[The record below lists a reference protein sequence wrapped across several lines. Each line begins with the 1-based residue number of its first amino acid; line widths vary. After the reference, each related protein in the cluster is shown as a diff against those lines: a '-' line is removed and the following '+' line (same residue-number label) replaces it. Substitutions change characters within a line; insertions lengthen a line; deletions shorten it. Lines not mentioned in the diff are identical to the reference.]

1 MIEKFIE
8 KVFTLI
14 LAPFNCIF
22 MGILFSMLIFDVI
35 CPSDNYYIKKFGWV
49 IFYIMLLIIF
59 NITIFIAQ
67 KIDNFF
73 IKKNISK
80 KESEIKNKIDKFL
93 TREK

>member
-1 MIEKFIE
+1 
-8 KVFTLI
+8 
-14 LAPFNCIF
+14 
-22 MGILFSMLIFDVI
+22 I
-35 CPSDNYYIKKFGWV
+35 CPSDNYYIKKFGWI

-59 NITIFIAQ
+59 NITIFIAK

-93 TREK
+93 TQEK